1 MRRILIATAALA
13 LSACA
18 GLTPQQ
24 IAGTASSGLYAAAT
38 IAQAGTVDERIAPA
52 YTSNAMARQRAAR
65 MLQDGRIDTA
75 TARAVLTSTDAAR
88 TSLDAARLAPSPAAL
103 EQHINTAREH
113 IAAANALMETAR

>member
-1 MRRILIATAALA
+1 MRTLIATAALA

-38 IAQAGTVDERIAPA
+38 IAQAGTVDERLAPA

-65 MLQDGRIDTA
+65 MLADGRLDVA
-75 TARAVLTSTDAAR
+75 TARAVLARTDAAR
-88 TSLDAARLAPSPAAL
+88 AALDLARTAATPAARDAHLAAA
-103 EQHINTAREH
+103 RDH
-113 IAAANALMETAR
+113 IATAEHLMELPK